1 MVRSTIDAFKAQVKA
16 DFARPNLFE
25 VKLRFPG
32 ALDLGDSAN
41 QLTRL
46 GKFTVRAANLP
57 SSQMGVIEVPY
68 RGRVLKIAGD
78 RTFEP
83 WTVTIMNDTKFSLRG
98 AFETWFSAIQANNEN
113 YTSLGTLGDA
123 SDETGYFADMQV
135 SQLSRDSKLS
145 GASASQEAGEKSPAI
160 LRKYEFVNVFPS
172 NISAID
178 LDFGSNDAIEEF
190 TVEFQV
196 QYWKQVGTGKDG
208 GGIDE
213 D

>member
-1 MVRSTIDAFKAQVKA
+1 MALSTIDAFKAQVA
-16 DFARPNLFE
+16 SDFARPNLFE
-25 VKLRFPG
+25 VMLNFPG
-32 ALDLGDSAN
+32 ALDIDNKDS
-41 QLTRL
+41 LKTL

-83 WTVTIMNDTKFSLRG
+83 WTVTIMNDTNFALRS
-98 AFETWFSAIQANNEN
+98 AFEAWFAAIQAQNEN
-113 YTSLGTLGDA
+113 YTSLATLGDE

-135 SQLSRDSKLS
+135 TQLSRDARAGGGS
-145 GASASQEAGEKSPAI
+145 GNTEAGTAENKP
-160 LRKYEFVNVFPS
+160 LRRYEFMNIFPS

-196 QYWKQVGTGKDG
+196 QYWRLLTNEAQ
-208 GGIDE
+208 
-213 D
+213 